1 MAQRL
6 THTRVTAMDGAGT
19 VQEYFL
25 GDGHTPLTCTV
36 THSAAHAVC
45 VGCEMRALFDEGFG
59 GRTSP
64 FSPAAFL
71 QAWWRHAETQS
82 SRLATYAQQDAH
94 EFYLSTISALHT
106 ADTAAAAHR
115 PVAALVRVR
124 PPPLAAA
131 PHSADETRVAKLS

>member
-1 MAQRL
+1 M
-6 THTRVTAMDGAGT
+6 
-19 VQEYFL
+19 

-36 THSAAHAVC
+36 RHEASHAVC
-45 VGCEMRALFDEGFG
+45 LGCEMRALFDEGFC

-106 ADTAAAAHR
+106 ADTAAAVLR
-115 PVAALVRVR
+115 PAAGLVRAHPSTMAVFR
-124 PPPLAAA
+124 LC
-131 PHSADETRVAKLS
+131 HQSK